1 MKGKEGSRE
10 PPVEAETEPPLSA
23 LNATATFRLYSAV
36 TKQRGIALTSK
47 EVQLELCAHLYEAVR
62 EVISQSLTDPGLES
76 VALCALKEAFVV
88 GVLGHT
94 VESCVCVCVYRVNV
108 RFLSSRP

>member
-1 MKGKEGSRE
+1 M
-10 PPVEAETEPPLSA
+10 
-23 LNATATFRLYSAV
+23 NATATFRLYSAV

-76 VALCALKEAFVV
+76 VALSALKEAFVV